1 MLDTFIKLHLADFF
15 FQIFWHIAPPI
26 HLFLFFLFCIIT
38 SFLLTFQLWDS
49 SIEFIHTIQNVN
61 SLLSLSH
68 KPKNIN
74 EDHFASRE
82 LHELLLVQF
91 QWLQDR
97 VFFQLATLGWCRV
110 TPVGFSQDVVTH
122 EELHRREKK
131 KSNIKM
137 HQGLVISKRIA
148 VVWRICGRAAHAYRI
163 YKITGISF
171 EYVAVPFVRLWL
183 NTARCI
189 C

>member
-1 MLDTFIKLHLADFF
+1 MLDTLSNYISLTFF

-26 HLFLFFLFCIIT
+26 HLFLFFLFLLYNY
-38 SFLLTFQLWDS
+38 SLLLTFQLGDS
-49 SIEFIHTIQNVN
+49 SIKFIHTIQNVN
-61 SLLSLSH
+61 SFLSLSH
-68 KPKNIN
+68 KTKNIN

-97 VFFQLATLGWCRV
+97 GFFQLATLGWCRV

-131 KSNIKM
+131 SNIKM
-137 HQGLVISKRIA
+137 HQGLVISKRIV
-148 VVWRICGRAAHAYRI
+148 VVWRIWGRAAHACRI